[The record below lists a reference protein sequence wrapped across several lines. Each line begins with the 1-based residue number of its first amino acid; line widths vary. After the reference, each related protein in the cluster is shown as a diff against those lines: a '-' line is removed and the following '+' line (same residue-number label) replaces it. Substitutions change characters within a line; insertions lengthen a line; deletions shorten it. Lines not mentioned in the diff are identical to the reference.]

1 MDRAAV
7 DTGASSDGLTMSA
20 VILDDRAFSLIASYA
35 RVHPEVLQSH
45 SSPEAFAQAL
55 HRANVEAFRR
65 RYPQYED
72 ERPPVCVQW
81 TDEVDPGDVS
91 KAIDDWLY
99 NVALPDDQDLERG
112 LEAIIQ
118 NIAQNRKPLDPV
130 QS

>member
-7 DTGASSDGLTMSA
+7 DTGASSHGLTMSV

-65 RYPQYED
+65 RYPQSED
-72 ERPPVCVQW
+72 ARPPVCVQW

-91 KAIDDWLY
+91 KAINDWLY

-112 LEAIIQ
+112 LEAIVQ
-118 NIAQNRKPLDPV
+118 DIAQNRKPLDPA

>member
-7 DTGASSDGLTMSA
+7 DTGASSHGLTMSI
-20 VILDDRAFSLIASYA
+20 VILEDRAFSLIASYA

-45 SSPEAFAQAL
+45 SSPEAFAHAL

-91 KAIDDWLY
+91 KAINDWRY
-99 NVALPDDQDLERG
+99 NVALPDDHDLERG

-118 NIAQNRKPLDPV
+118 NIAPNRKPLDPA